1 MTTKE
6 GLISWV
12 SLVSMG
18 GGGGQD
24 KRGIQDR
31 IMIVGGLGIY

>member
-18 GGGGQD
+18 GWGE
-24 KRGIQDR
+24 
-31 IMIVGGLGIY
+31 VGLMKDLGLN